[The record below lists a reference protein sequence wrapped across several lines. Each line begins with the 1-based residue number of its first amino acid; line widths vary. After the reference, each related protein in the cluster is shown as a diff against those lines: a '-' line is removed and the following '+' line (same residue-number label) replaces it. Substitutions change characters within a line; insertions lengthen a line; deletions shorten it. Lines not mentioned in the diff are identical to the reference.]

1 MKRKV
6 KRLGMET
13 EGPKVKRRRLK
24 ASEEIKREDAQ
35 EISPEVLTID
45 EVCKLLRVSPRAV
58 YHLVRNK
65 KIPALKVGTKFRFY
79 KKAILEA
86 LSKIG

>member
-1 MKRKV
+1 MKRNP

-13 EGPKVKRRRLK
+13 DGPKVKRQRSK
-24 ASEEIKREDAQ
+24 VSEEVKTADVPEV
-35 EISPEVLTID
+35 SPEVLTIG
-45 EVCKLLRVSPRAV
+45 EVSKLLRVTPRAV
-58 YHLVRNK
+58 YHLVRDK

-86 LSKIG
+86 LSKID